1 MQPPYLPEIPYSLT
15 PDEGAPLAV
24 FVIFSVLALGVIV
37 EAIRDWRRRGHA
49 LLPAVVVA
57 AVVTNLDEG
66 VADHLGFVWYSDI
79 DQPTWYQSFVPMP
92 LFMLPAYIV
101 FFAGLFTLVLR
112 FIEGERTRRAFV
124 KTALICWAVNLA
136 IEIPLLATGVYT
148 YYGDNQ
154 PLSVEGFPLYWLVLN
169 ATGPLVAAALV
180 YRFRAAFTGWR
191 VLLVIP
197 VLPMCYAAVMGAG
210 GFPIF
215 NALHSAWPQWV
226 VEIAGLTTIA
236 LGLSIWWIVMEL
248 TAIDG
253 RWSAAYREMVP
264 AAAQR
269 PEPTVVDVSNED
281 ARLTA
286 TRA

>member
-1 MQPPYLPEIPYSLT
+1 MQPPYLPEIPYGLT
-15 PDEGAPLAV
+15 PDNGASTVV
-24 FVIFSVLALGVIV
+24 FVIFTVLALGVIV
-37 EAIRDWRRRGHA
+37 EAIRDWRHRGHA

-66 VADHLGFVWYSDI
+66 VADHLGFVWYADI

-124 KTALICWAVNLA
+124 QTALMCWAVNLA
-136 IEIPLLATGVYT
+136 IEIPLLATGAYT

-154 PLSVEGFPLYWLVLN
+154 PLSVENFPLYWLVLN
-169 ATGPLVAAALV
+169 ATGPLVAAAVV
-180 YRFRAAFTGWR
+180 YRFRAVFTGWR

-197 VLPMCYAAVMGAG
+197 ILPMCYAAVMGAA

-226 VEIAGLTTIA
+226 VEVAGLTTIA
-236 LGLSIWWIVMEL
+236 LGLSIWWMVMEL
-248 TAIDG
+248 TSVDG
-253 RWSAAYREMVP
+253 RWSAAYRATAP
-264 AAAQR
+264 AAA
-269 PEPTVVDVSNED
+269 PVAAPAAD
-281 ARLTA
+281 RLTGTA
-286 TRA
+286 AR